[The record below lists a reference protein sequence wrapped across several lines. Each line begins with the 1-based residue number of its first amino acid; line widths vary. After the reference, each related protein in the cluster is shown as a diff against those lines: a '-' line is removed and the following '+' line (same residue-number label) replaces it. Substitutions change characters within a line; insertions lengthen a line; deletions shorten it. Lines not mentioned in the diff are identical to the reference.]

1 MSDYDFTG
9 FKVLFVDDS
18 QVIRKSGEV
27 FLSKAKV
34 EVILADN
41 GYEALSILDE
51 NLPNLI
57 FLDVMMPRL
66 DGFQTCQMIKSNP
79 ALRNIPIIMLSA
91 KDSLFDQA
99 KGRLVGATEYI
110 TKPFQRD
117 ELLEKVNFY
126 FQNQKS

>member
-1 MSDYDFTG
+1 MSDYDFSG
-9 FKVLFVDDS
+9 FTVLFVDDS

-34 EVILADN
+34 EVIQADN
-41 GYEALSILDE
+41 GYQALSILDE
-51 NLPNLI
+51 NRPDLI

-79 ALRNIPIIMLSA
+79 HLRDIPIVMLSA

-99 KGRLVGATEYI
+99 KGQLVGATEYI

-126 FQNQKS
+126 FQNRKS